1 MNVKFKIN
9 YFTNLG
15 KYSCLIITYLLCD
28 FDAILKIYCNSIK
41 RFHILNVV
49 GFAQEIGL
57 QKLWGYRIQVRIRKM
72 PRIVAANISDQ
83 KIRDMQKWHME
94 SSFAVY
100 ARCPV
105 VFSDAPAISVYNA
118 VVEKELIS

>member
-28 FDAILKIYCNSIK
+28 FDVILKIYCNSIK

-49 GFAQEIGL
+49 GFAQQIGL

-72 PRIVAANISDQ
+72 PRIVAANIYQTKKSGTC
-83 KIRDMQKWHME
+83 KNGIRNPFLPCMPDAP
-94 SSFAVY
+94 SSFQML
-100 ARCPV
+100 P
-105 VFSDAPAISVYNA
+105 P
-118 VVEKELIS
+118 